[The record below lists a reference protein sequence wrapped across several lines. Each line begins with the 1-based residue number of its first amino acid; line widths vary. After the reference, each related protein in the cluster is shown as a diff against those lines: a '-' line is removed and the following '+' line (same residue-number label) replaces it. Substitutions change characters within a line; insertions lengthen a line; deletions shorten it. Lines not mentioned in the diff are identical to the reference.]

1 MTDLELDS
9 LDQNVRDLGIKV
21 EMENIRNK
29 IHCIQCNRKIE
40 GIQNALNLMNKDKIK
55 EDMAY
60 LALQASSQA
69 DIIQA
74 IEDADLG
81 TQISGLSDK
90 VGTAK
95 QSLYA
100 MNQEHQA
107 ELEALKGSVTSQADY
122 LDRVNDL
129 LAGIIQ
135 HQVISED
142 MYQALGTQDN
152 VSCPMIKIPVCRM

>member
-9 LDQNVRDLGIKV
+9 LDQNVRDLGKQV
-21 EMENIRNK
+21 ERENIRNK
-29 IHCIQCNRKIE
+29 IYCNQCGRKLE
-40 GIQNALNLMNKDKIK
+40 GIENTLNLLNKDKIK

-60 LALQASSQA
+60 LALQTSSQS
-69 DIIQA
+69 DTIQA
-74 IEDADLG
+74 IEDADFS

-90 VGTAK
+90 VGIK
-95 QSLYA
+95 KEQLNQ

-107 ELEALKGSVTSQADY
+107 ELKALKGSVTSQADY

-142 MYQALGTQDN
+142 MYQALGTPDN
-152 VSCPMIKIPVCRM
+152 DTLYFTYED

>member
-9 LDQNVRDLGIKV
+9 LDQNVRDLGIRV
-21 EMENIRNK
+21 EMDNIRNK

-40 GIQNALNLMNKDKIK
+40 GIENTLNLMNKDKIK
-55 EDMAY
+55 EDMAN
-60 LALQASSQA
+60 LAKQTSNQA
-69 DIIQA
+69 DTIKA
-74 IEDADLG
+74 IEDADFS
-81 TQISGLSDK
+81 TQITGLSDK
-90 VGTAK
+90 VGIKKK
-95 QSLYA
+95 QLNQ

-142 MYQALGTQDN
+142 MYQALGTPDN
-152 VSCPMIKIPVCRM
+152 DTLYFTYED

>member
-9 LDQNVRDLGIKV
+9 LDQKTRDLGIRV
-21 EMENIRNK
+21 EMDNIRNK

-40 GIQNALNLMNKDKIK
+40 GIQNTLNLMNKDKIK

-60 LALQASSQA
+60 LAKQTSKQA
-69 DIIQA
+69 DTIQA
-74 IEDADLG
+74 IEDADFG

-90 VGTAK
+90 VDIK
-95 QSLYA
+95 KEQLNQ

-107 ELEALKGSVTSQADY
+107 ELEVLKCSVTSQADY

-142 MYQALGTQDN
+142 MYQALGTPDN
-152 VSCPMIKIPVCRM
+152 DTLYFTYED

>member
-9 LDQNVRDLGIKV
+9 LDQNVRDLGIRV
-21 EMENIRNK
+21 EMDNIRNK

-40 GIQNALNLMNKDKIK
+40 GIQNTLNLMNKDKIK

-60 LALQASSQA
+60 LAKQNTIQA
-69 DIIQA
+69 DTIQA
-74 IEDADLG
+74 IEDADFS

-90 VGTAK
+90 VGIK
-95 QSLYA
+95 KEQLNQ

-142 MYQALGTQDN
+142 MYQALGTPDN
-152 VSCPMIKIPVCRM
+152 DTLYFTYED

>member
-40 GIQNALNLMNKDKIK
+40 GIQNALSLMNKDKIK

-69 DIIQA
+69 DTIQA

-142 MYQALGTQDN
+142 MYQALGTPDN
-152 VSCPMIKIPVCRM
+152 DTLYFTYED

>member
-9 LDQNVRDLGIKV
+9 LDQKTRDLGIRV
-21 EMENIRNK
+21 EMDNIRNK
-29 IHCIQCNRKIE
+29 IHCIQCDRKIE
-40 GIQNALNLMNKDKIK
+40 GIENTLNLMNKDKIK

-60 LALQASSQA
+60 LALQTSSQA
-69 DIIQA
+69 DTIQA

-90 VGTAK
+90 VGIK
-95 QSLYA
+95 KEQLNQ

-107 ELEALKGSVTSQADY
+107 ELKALKGSVTSQADY

-142 MYQALGTQDN
+142 MYQALGTPDN
-152 VSCPMIKIPVCRM
+152 DTLYFTYED

>member
-9 LDQNVRDLGIKV
+9 LDQKTRDLGIRL
-21 EMENIRNK
+21 EMDNIRNK
-29 IHCIQCNRKIE
+29 IHFIQCDRKIE
-40 GIQNALNLMNKDKIK
+40 SIENTLNLMNKDKIK

-60 LALQASSQA
+60 LAKQNTIQT
-69 DIIQA
+69 DTIQA

-100 MNQEHQA
+100 MNQKHQA
-107 ELEALKGSVTSQADY
+107 ELEALKDSVTSQADY

-142 MYQALGTQDN
+142 MYQALGTPDN
-152 VSCPMIKIPVCRM
+152 DTLYFTYED

>member
-69 DIIQA
+69 DTIQT

-142 MYQALGTQDN
+142 MYQALGTPDN
-152 VSCPMIKIPVCRM
+152 DTLYFTYED

>member
-9 LDQNVRDLGIKV
+9 LDQNVRDLGKQV
-21 EMENIRNK
+21 ERENIRNK
-29 IHCIQCNRKIE
+29 IHCNQCDRKIE
-40 GIQNALNLMNKDKIK
+40 GIENTLNLMNKDKIK

-60 LALQASSQA
+60 LAKQNTIQA
-69 DIIQA
+69 DTIQA
-74 IEDADLG
+74 IEDADFC

-90 VGTAK
+90 VGIK
-95 QSLYA
+95 KEQLNQ
-100 MNQEHQA
+100 MNKEHQA
-107 ELEALKGSVTSQADY
+107 ELKALKGSVTSQADY

-142 MYQALGTQDN
+142 MYQALGTPDN
-152 VSCPMIKIPVCRM
+152 DTLYFTYED

>member
-69 DIIQA
+69 DTIQA

-107 ELEALKGSVTSQADY
+107 ELEALKGSVTGQADY

-142 MYQALGTQDN
+142 MYQALGTPDN
-152 VSCPMIKIPVCRM
+152 DTLYFTYED

>member
-9 LDQNVRDLGIKV
+9 LDQNVRDLGIRV
-21 EMENIRNK
+21 EMDNIRNK
-29 IHCIQCNRKIE
+29 IHCIQCDRRIE
-40 GIQNALNLMNKDKIK
+40 GIQNTMNQMNKDKIK

-60 LALQASSQA
+60 LAKQTSNQA
-69 DIIQA
+69 DTIMA
-74 IEDADLG
+74 MEDANYRK
-81 TQISGLSDK
+81 QITGLSDK
-90 VGTAK
+90 VGIKKK
-95 QSLYA
+95 QLNQ

-107 ELEALKGSVTSQADY
+107 ELKALKGSVTSQADY

-142 MYQALGTQDN
+142 MYQALGTPDN
-152 VSCPMIKIPVCRM
+152 DTLYFTYED

>member
-29 IHCIQCNRKIE
+29 IHCNQCDRKIE
-40 GIQNALNLMNKDKIK
+40 GIENTLNLMNKDKIK

-60 LALQASSQA
+60 LALQSSNQA
-69 DIIQA
+69 DTIQA

-90 VGTAK
+90 VDIK
-95 QSLYA
+95 KEQLNQ

-107 ELEALKGSVTSQADY
+107 ELEALKDSVTSQADY

-142 MYQALGTQDN
+142 MYQALGTPDN
-152 VSCPMIKIPVCRM
+152 DTLYFTYED

>member
-1 MTDLELDS
+1 MTDLDLDS

-69 DIIQA
+69 DTIQA

-90 VGTAK
+90 VGTAR

-142 MYQALGTQDN
+142 MYQALGTPDN
-152 VSCPMIKIPVCRM
+152 DTLYFTYED

>member
-74 IEDADLG
+74 IEDADFS

-95 QSLYA
+95 QSLYV

-107 ELEALKGSVTSQADY
+107 ELKALKGSVTSQADY

-142 MYQALGTQDN
+142 MYQALGTPDN
-152 VSCPMIKIPVCRM
+152 DTLYFTYED

>member
-9 LDQNVRDLGIKV
+9 LDQNARDLGKQV
-21 EMENIRNK
+21 ERENIRNK
-29 IHCIQCNRKIE
+29 IHSNQCDRKIE
-40 GIQNALNLMNKDKIK
+40 GIENTLNLMNKDKIK

-60 LALQASSQA
+60 LALQTSNQA
-69 DIIQA
+69 DTIQA
-74 IEDADLG
+74 IEDADFS

-90 VGTAK
+90 VGIK
-95 QSLYA
+95 KEQLNQ

-107 ELEALKGSVTSQADY
+107 ELKALKGSVTSQADY

-142 MYQALGTQDN
+142 MYQALGTPDN
-152 VSCPMIKIPVCRM
+152 DTLYFTYED

>member
-9 LDQNVRDLGIKV
+9 LDQKTRDLGIRL
-21 EMENIRNK
+21 EMDNIRNK
-29 IHCIQCNRKIE
+29 IHFIQCDRKIE
-40 GIQNALNLMNKDKIK
+40 SIENTLNLMNKDKIK

-60 LALQASSQA
+60 LAKQNTIQA
-69 DIIQA
+69 DTIQA

-107 ELEALKGSVTSQADY
+107 ELEALKDSVTSQADY

-142 MYQALGTQDN
+142 MYQALGTPDN
-152 VSCPMIKIPVCRM
+152 DTLYFTYED

>member
-9 LDQNVRDLGIKV
+9 LDQNVRDLGIRV
-21 EMENIRNK
+21 EMDNIRNK
-29 IHCIQCNRKIE
+29 IHCIQCDRKIE
-40 GIQNALNLMNKDKIK
+40 GIQNTMNQMNKDKIK

-60 LALQASSQA
+60 LAKQTSNQA
-69 DIIQA
+69 DTIKDM
-74 IEDADLG
+74 EDANYRK
-81 TQISGLSDK
+81 QITGLSDK
-90 VGTAK
+90 VGIKKK
-95 QSLYA
+95 QLNQ

-142 MYQALGTQDN
+142 MYQALGTPDN
-152 VSCPMIKIPVCRM
+152 DTLYFTYED

>member
-9 LDQNVRDLGIKV
+9 LDQKTRDLGIRV
-21 EMENIRNK
+21 EMDNIRNK
-29 IHCIQCNRKIE
+29 IHCIQCDRKIE
-40 GIQNALNLMNKDKIK
+40 GIENTLNLMNKDKIK

-60 LALQASSQA
+60 LALQTSSQA
-69 DIIQA
+69 DTIQA
-74 IEDADLG
+74 IEDADYRK
-81 TQISGLSDK
+81 QITGLSDK
-90 VGTAK
+90 VGIKKEQLT
-95 QSLYA
+95 Q

-107 ELEALKGSVTSQADY
+107 ELKALKGSVTSQADY

-142 MYQALGTQDN
+142 MYQALGTPDN
-152 VSCPMIKIPVCRM
+152 DTLYFTYED

>member
-9 LDQNVRDLGIKV
+9 LDQKTRDLGIRV
-21 EMENIRNK
+21 EMDNIRNK
-29 IHCIQCNRKIE
+29 IHCIQCDRKIE
-40 GIQNALNLMNKDKIK
+40 GIENTLNLMNKDKIK
-55 EDMAY
+55 EEMAY
-60 LALQASSQA
+60 LALQTSSQA
-69 DIIQA
+69 DTIQA

-90 VGTAK
+90 VGIK
-95 QSLYA
+95 KEQLNQ

-107 ELEALKGSVTSQADY
+107 ELEALKDSVTSQADY

-142 MYQALGTQDN
+142 MYQALGTPDN
-152 VSCPMIKIPVCRM
+152 DTLYFTYED

>member
-9 LDQNVRDLGIKV
+9 LDQNARDLGIRV
-21 EMENIRNK
+21 EMDNIRNK

-40 GIQNALNLMNKDKIK
+40 GIENTLNLMNKDKIK
-55 EDMAY
+55 EDMAN
-60 LALQASSQA
+60 LAKQTSNQA
-69 DIIQA
+69 DTIKA
-74 IEDADLG
+74 IEDANYRK
-81 TQISGLSDK
+81 QITDLSDK
-90 VGTAK
+90 VGIKKK
-95 QSLYA
+95 QLNQ

-142 MYQALGTQDN
+142 MYQALGTPDN
-152 VSCPMIKIPVCRM
+152 DTLYFTYED

>member
-29 IHCIQCNRKIE
+29 IHCNQCDRKIE
-40 GIQNALNLMNKDKIK
+40 GIENTLNLMNKDKVK

-60 LALQASSQA
+60 LAKQTSIQA
-69 DIIQA
+69 DTIQA

-90 VGTAK
+90 VDIK
-95 QSLYA
+95 KEQLNQ

-107 ELEALKGSVTSQADY
+107 ELEALKDSVTSQADY

-142 MYQALGTQDN
+142 MYQALGTPDN
-152 VSCPMIKIPVCRM
+152 DTLYFTYED

>member
-9 LDQNVRDLGIKV
+9 LDQNVRDLGIRV
-21 EMENIRNK
+21 EMDNIRNK
-29 IHCIQCNRKIE
+29 IHCIQCDRKIE
-40 GIQNALNLMNKDKIK
+40 GIQNTMNQMNKDKIK

-60 LALQASSQA
+60 LAKQTSNQA
-69 DIIQA
+69 DTIKA
-74 IEDADLG
+74 MEDANYRK
-81 TQISGLSDK
+81 QITGLSDK
-90 VGTAK
+90 VGIKKK
-95 QSLYA
+95 QLNQ
-100 MNQEHQA
+100 MNQEHRA

-142 MYQALGTQDN
+142 MYQALGTPDN
-152 VSCPMIKIPVCRM
+152 DTLYFTYED

>member
-9 LDQNVRDLGIKV
+9 LDQNVRDLGIRV
-21 EMENIRNK
+21 EMDNIRNK

-40 GIQNALNLMNKDKIK
+40 GIQNTMNQMNKDKIK

-60 LALQASSQA
+60 LAKQTSNQA
-69 DIIQA
+69 DTIKA
-74 IEDADLG
+74 MEDANYRK
-81 TQISGLSDK
+81 QITGLSDK
-90 VGTAK
+90 VGIKK
-95 QSLYA
+95 QQLNQ

-142 MYQALGTQDN
+142 MYQALGTPDN
-152 VSCPMIKIPVCRM
+152 DTLYFTYED

>member
-9 LDQNVRDLGIKV
+9 LDQKTRDLGIRV
-21 EMENIRNK
+21 EMDNIRNK
-29 IHCIQCNRKIE
+29 IHCIQCDRKIE
-40 GIQNALNLMNKDKIK
+40 GIENTLNLMNKDKIK

-60 LALQASSQA
+60 LALQTSNQA
-69 DIIQA
+69 DTIQA

-90 VGTAK
+90 VGIK
-95 QSLYA
+95 KEQLNQ

-107 ELEALKGSVTSQADY
+107 ELEALKDSVTSQADY

-142 MYQALGTQDN
+142 MYQALGTPDN
-152 VSCPMIKIPVCRM
+152 DTLYFTYED

>member
-29 IHCIQCNRKIE
+29 IHCNQCDRKLE
-40 GIQNALNLMNKDKIK
+40 GIENTLNLMNKDKVK

-60 LALQASSQA
+60 LAKQNSIQA
-69 DIIQA
+69 DTIQA

-90 VGTAK
+90 VGIK
-95 QSLYA
+95 KEQLNQ

-107 ELEALKGSVTSQADY
+107 ELEALKDSVTSQADY

-142 MYQALGTQDN
+142 MYQALGTPDN
-152 VSCPMIKIPVCRM
+152 DTLYFTYED

>member
-60 LALQASSQA
+60 LALQVSSQA
-69 DIIQA
+69 DTIQA

-142 MYQALGTQDN
+142 MYQALGTPDN
-152 VSCPMIKIPVCRM
+152 DTLYFTYED

>member
-69 DIIQA
+69 DTIQA

-95 QSLYA
+95 QSLYV

-142 MYQALGTQDN
+142 MYQALGTPDN
-152 VSCPMIKIPVCRM
+152 DTLYFTYED

>member
-95 QSLYA
+95 QSLQA

-142 MYQALGTQDN
+142 MYQALGTPDN
-152 VSCPMIKIPVCRM
+152 DTLYFTYED

>member
-9 LDQNVRDLGIKV
+9 LDQKTRDLGIRV
-21 EMENIRNK
+21 EMDNIRNK
-29 IHCIQCNRKIE
+29 IHCIQCDRKIE
-40 GIQNALNLMNKDKIK
+40 GIENTLNLMNKDKIK

-60 LALQASSQA
+60 LALQTSRQA
-69 DIIQA
+69 DTIQA
-74 IEDADLG
+74 IEDADFS
-81 TQISGLSDK
+81 TQITGLSDK
-90 VGTAK
+90 VGIK
-95 QSLYA
+95 KEQLNQ

-107 ELEALKGSVTSQADY
+107 ELESLKGSVTSQADY

-142 MYQALGTQDN
+142 MYQALGTPDN
-152 VSCPMIKIPVCRM
+152 DTLYFTYED

>member
-29 IHCIQCNRKIE
+29 IHCNQCDRKIE
-40 GIQNALNLMNKDKIK
+40 GIENTLNLMNKDKVK

-60 LALQASSQA
+60 LAKQTSNQA
-69 DIIQA
+69 DTIQA

-90 VGTAK
+90 VGIK
-95 QSLYA
+95 KEQLNQ

-107 ELEALKGSVTSQADY
+107 ELEALKDSVTSQVDY

-142 MYQALGTQDN
+142 MYQALGTPDN
-152 VSCPMIKIPVCRM
+152 DTLYFTYED

>member
-29 IHCIQCNRKIE
+29 IHCNQCDRKLE
-40 GIQNALNLMNKDKIK
+40 GIENTLNLMNKDKVK

-60 LALQASSQA
+60 LAKQTSNQA
-69 DIIQA
+69 DTIQA

-90 VGTAK
+90 VGIK
-95 QSLYA
+95 KEQLNQ

-107 ELEALKGSVTSQADY
+107 ELEALKDSVTSQADY

-142 MYQALGTQDN
+142 MYQALGTPDN
-152 VSCPMIKIPVCRM
+152 DTLYFTYED

>member
-9 LDQNVRDLGIKV
+9 LDQKTRDLGIRV
-21 EMENIRNK
+21 EMDNIRNK

-40 GIQNALNLMNKDKIK
+40 GIQNTLNLMNKDKIK
-55 EDMAY
+55 EDMAN
-60 LALQASSQA
+60 LALQTSSQA
-69 DIIQA
+69 DTIQA
-74 IEDADLG
+74 IEDADLS

-90 VGTAK
+90 VGIK
-95 QSLYA
+95 KEQLNQ

-107 ELEALKGSVTSQADY
+107 ELETLKGSVTSQADY

-142 MYQALGTQDN
+142 MYQALGTPDN
-152 VSCPMIKIPVCRM
+152 DTLYFTYED

>member
-9 LDQNVRDLGIKV
+9 LDQKTRDLGIRL
-21 EMENIRNK
+21 EMDNIRNK
-29 IHCIQCNRKIE
+29 IHFIQCDRKIE
-40 GIQNALNLMNKDKIK
+40 SIENTLNLMNKDKIK

-60 LALQASSQA
+60 LAKQNTIQA
-69 DIIQA
+69 DTIQA

-81 TQISGLSDK
+81 TQISVLSDK

-107 ELEALKGSVTSQADY
+107 ELEALKDSVTSQADY

-142 MYQALGTQDN
+142 MYQALGTPDN
-152 VSCPMIKIPVCRM
+152 DTLYFTYED

>member
-69 DIIQA
+69 DTIQA

-142 MYQALGTQDN
+142 MYQALGTPDN
-152 VSCPMIKIPVCRM
+152 DTLYFTYED

>member
-29 IHCIQCNRKIE
+29 IHSIQCNRKIE

-69 DIIQA
+69 DTIQA
-74 IEDADLG
+74 IEDADFG

-142 MYQALGTQDN
+142 MYQALGTPDN
-152 VSCPMIKIPVCRM
+152 DTLYFTYED

>member
-29 IHCIQCNRKIE
+29 IHCIQCDRKIE
-40 GIQNALNLMNKDKIK
+40 GIENTLNLMNKDKIK

-69 DIIQA
+69 DTIQA

-90 VGTAK
+90 VGIK
-95 QSLYA
+95 KEQLNQ

-122 LDRVNDL
+122 LDRVNGL

-142 MYQALGTQDN
+142 MYQALGTPDN
-152 VSCPMIKIPVCRM
+152 DTLYFTYED